1 MDLEEKISIRKL
13 KLEDY
18 EDVDTLMQQL
28 HRIHVD
34 ARPDLY
40 AEMEH
45 PYSEE
50 YFAQL
55 IENDKIIGIAAEI
68 DRKVVGLCTA
78 TMRDKSNMVKMPI
91 AYVDDLVVDK
101 DFRRRGIAKRLFA
114 FMEEEARKRG
124 AKRLD
129 LMVWEFNR
137 EALKFYESFGMKPQR
152 YILEKKF

>member
-1 MDLEEKISIRKL
+1 
-13 KLEDY
+13 
-18 EDVDTLMQQL
+18 MQRWNILTQ
-28 HRIHVD
+28 
-34 ARPDLY
+34 
-40 AEMEH
+40 E
-45 PYSEE
+45 
-50 YFAQL
+50 
-55 IENDKIIGIAAEI
+55 
-68 DRKVVGLCTA
+68 
-78 TMRDKSNMVKMPI
+78 
-91 AYVDDLVVDK
+91 DLVVDK